1 MGFKMLL
8 EKWFLRI
15 KTQLKIKNVNF
26 SDHSK
31 DNEFLVAY
39 KLELM

>member
-1 MGFKMLL
+1 MGFNMFLK
-8 EKWFLRI
+8 KWLLRI
-15 KTQLKIKNVNF
+15 KTQLKIKIVNF

-31 DNEFLVAY
+31 DNEFLLAY